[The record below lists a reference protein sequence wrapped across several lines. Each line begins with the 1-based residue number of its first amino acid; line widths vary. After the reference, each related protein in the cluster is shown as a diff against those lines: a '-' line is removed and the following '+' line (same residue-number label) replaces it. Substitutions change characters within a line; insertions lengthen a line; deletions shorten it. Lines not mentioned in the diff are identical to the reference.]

1 MNTQIIIFDFDGTI
15 ADTKETVI
23 AITNRLAPEFGFSPL
38 DEIEIARY
46 QDLTARELIKES
58 RVSWWKIPFLIQR
71 VKRELK
77 QEIPTIQPIAGIETA
92 LEELKAYQFQLG
104 IITSNSEDNASQFL
118 RQHGLLHYFNFIESS
133 FHLLGKDKVIQRLLR
148 QKKFSPEAVTYVG
161 DETRDI
167 EAARKSGVRMI
178 AVSWGFNSV
187 AALTKGEP
195 DALTHHPSELPYVM
209 TTYADQ
215 SHLKSVHFRD

>member
-38 DEIEIARY
+38 NEIEIAYY
-46 QDLTARELIKES
+46 QDLTAREIIKES
-58 RVSWWKIPFLIQR
+58 RVSWWKIPFLLQR

-77 QEIPTIQPIAGIETA
+77 QEIQTIQPIAGIETA
-92 LEELKAYQFQLG
+92 LEELKAHQFQLG
-104 IITSNSEDNASQFL
+104 IITSNSEDNAIQFL

-133 FHLLGKDKVIQRLLR
+133 FNLLGKDKVIQRLLR
-148 QKKFSPEAVTYVG
+148 QKKVSPEAATYVG

-167 EAARKSGVRMI
+167 EAARKSGVRMV

-187 AALTKGEP
+187 TALTKGEP
-195 DALTHHPSELPYVM
+195 DALIYHPSELPYFM
-209 TTYADQ
+209 TTYSYQ
-215 SHLKSVHFRD
+215 SHLNSVHFRD